1 MAVTTVDPGEV
12 AKFEAMAAEW
22 WDPNGKFKPLH
33 MLNPCRLDYI
43 TSQIAAEFGRD
54 LSAPLPFQGLRI
66 LDIGCGSGQ
75 FTVELAK
82 KTKKVVGLDFSEKM
96 LNYASANATAEGL
109 KNTEFIH
116 SDWDHFHYTE
126 PFDLVI
132 ASMSPAIHKPDHL
145 YKMMA
150 YSRGYCYLSS
160 FVERHSSLKEKLY
173 RLTDQS
179 YVRQFNKINYIFNL
193 LWTKGVFPE
202 LTYET
207 GIHKRVFPLAK
218 AQEIY
223 TRELSVLE
231 SPEQASRIHQYLE
244 AIAENEVVTESLQ
257 QRKGELIWKES

>member
-1 MAVTTVDPGEV
+1 MHLNTQYFEELWLSDNQKKEPTVE
-12 AKFEAMAAEW
+12 FWNFRAEEYNLSSSTA
-22 WDPNGKFKPLH
+22 DAQ
-33 MLNPCRLDYI
+33 LNRREKVQSLIDQEI
-43 TSQIAAEFGRD
+43 IKAE
-54 LSAPLPFQGLRI
+54 STI

-75 FTVELAK
+75 FAVELAK

-96 LNYASANATAEGL
+96 LSYASANAAAAGL
-109 KNTEFIH
+109 ENTDFIH
-116 SDWDHFHYTE
+116 SDWDHFHYPE

-145 YKMMA
+145 YKMME

-173 RLTDQS
+173 SLTDQS

-193 LWTKGVFPE
+193 LWTKGIFPE

-218 AQEIY
+218 AKEIY

-231 SPEQASRIHQYLE
+231 SPKQARQIRQYLE
-244 AIAENEVVTESLQ
+244 DIAENGMITESLQ
-257 QRKGELIWKES
+257 QRKGELIWK

>member
-1 MAVTTVDPGEV
+1 MQLNTNYFEELWLSDNQKKEPTVEFWD
-12 AKFEAMAAEW
+12 FRAEEYNISSSTA
-22 WDPNGKFKPLH
+22 DAR
-33 MLNPCRLDYI
+33 LNRQKKVQSLIDRGI
-43 TSQIAAEFGRD
+43 INAQST
-54 LSAPLPFQGLRI
+54 I